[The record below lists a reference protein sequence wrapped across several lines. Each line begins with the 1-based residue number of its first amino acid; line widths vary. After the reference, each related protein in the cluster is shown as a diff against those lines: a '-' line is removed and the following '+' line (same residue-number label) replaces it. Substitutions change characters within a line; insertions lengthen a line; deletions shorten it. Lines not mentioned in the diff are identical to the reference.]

1 MYRIVKKFHFSAS
14 HILDSLPPDHP
25 CARLH
30 GHNYTVEIELESE
43 KLNSNGFVV
52 DYSDL
57 NLFKKIIDS
66 ELDHRHLNDVIQG
79 QPTAEIIAYYLFQ
92 RARKLWPEVSAVRVK
107 ETEKTMAEYRPFGLD
122 YDRTQYKVQI

>member
-1 MYRIVKKFHFSAS
+1 MYRIVKKFDFSAS
-14 HILDSLPPDHP
+14 HVLDTLPSDHP

-57 NLFKKIIDS
+57 DVFKKIIDS

-79 QPTAEIIAYYLFQ
+79 QPTAEIIAHYLFQ
-92 RARKLWPEVSAVRVK
+92 RAIKLWPEVSAVRVK
-107 ETEKTMAEYRPFGLD
+107 ETEKTLAEYRPFG
-122 YDRTQYKVQI
+122 